1 MQEDGHEK
9 RALALAH
16 RNLDAADLD
25 APTRALLEFAGKV
38 TEEAYKITDGDIE
51 RLRKLGWSDAQLAE
65 CVLDAALFNMLDR
78 VADAFGITHDE
89 EEVQR
94 FSPDRPPPGEPS

>member
-1 MQEDGHEK
+1 MQEDGDDTRG
-9 RALALAH
+9 RALAQ
-16 RNLDAADLD
+16 RDLDAANLN

-38 TEEAYKITDGDIE
+38 TEEAYKITDRDIE
-51 RLRKLGWSDAQLAE
+51 RLRELGWRDAQVAE

-94 FSPDRPPPGEPS
+94 FSPLVPARDESS